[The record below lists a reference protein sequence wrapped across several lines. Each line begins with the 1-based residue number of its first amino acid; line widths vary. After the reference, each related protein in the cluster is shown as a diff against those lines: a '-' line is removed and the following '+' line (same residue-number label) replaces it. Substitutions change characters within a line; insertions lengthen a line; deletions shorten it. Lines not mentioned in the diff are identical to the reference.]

1 MLDTEKRFN
10 KYVRV
15 LSDYVDNQNF
25 HMADEQLD
33 KMRKEYEEV
42 KKLEGHSTTFWLVM
56 SAILVVFVGMG
67 WSSHEVLTILLVG
80 LETLSFGVVTYL
92 NNVVDR
98 FLDEIE
104 YWEIKYSERKVVTS
118 KVDNSI
124 LQE

>member
-15 LSDYVDNQNF
+15 LSGCIDNQNF
-25 HMADEQLD
+25 HMAEEQLN

-42 KKLEGHSTTFWLVM
+42 KKLEGHSTTFWLIM

-104 YWEIKYSERKVVTS
+104 YWEIKCNERKVVTS